1 MPSASSPSSLQP
13 PGSPT
18 PDEPRG
24 AHTRPQLFVCREPR
38 EALERHLKCAAP
50 PGIHT
55 SLSGRKETND
65 AAAAVR
71 PEAILLKRN
80 DHRWQRAGEG
90 ALVLRHALPCAAG
103 RSSGNSQHD
112 ARCHQRRA
120 RRPEADTPAPQPA
133 LPSAATHRP
142 CAPPRR
148 PRAAAPRAPQRPPPR
163 ARPGGPPNRAALTE
177 RQQQRLQGAGG
188 QRGARPAEHGWGG
201 AGRSFL
207 RSVRAGGGTG
217 GAGCAHRSHLLAPVK
232 PFSPFTAPS
241 SPPVL
246 SSRGVP
252 PVPLSEQLYPWL
264 SPCLL
269 LASCPCRAPRTER
282 GYKAAPAPPNS
293 GRTPS
298 GCAGAAAE
306 RRRAVPVRAV
316 QVRRDSAATCRG
328 AAGGRGAWPG
338 AAPCLALPHPPGPDG
353 FAGKFDAS
361 PGFFIGTGK
370 KKKKEEG
377 ETSPAQAEGLHSLS
391 PSPCHFTEL
400 LDFLL
405 LLLEK
410 GQRGERSCSRCLPAS
425 PVPARPEL
433 REHQVAAPRIPPA
446 RRAPPKAESARAVTP
461 HSRSR
466 PPRGSARLGTAWGA
480 RGDAARAAA
489 PYRSTPLP
497 RAVRHVAFSLRC
509 ALSSPV
515 LLFCCHCRSALPFG
529 TR

>member
-1 MPSASSPSSLQP
+1 M
-13 PGSPT
+13 
-18 PDEPRG
+18 
-24 AHTRPQLFVCREPR
+24 
-38 EALERHLKCAAP
+38 
-50 PGIHT
+50 
-55 SLSGRKETND
+55 
-65 AAAAVR
+65 
-71 PEAILLKRN
+71 
-80 DHRWQRAGEG
+80 
-90 ALVLRHALPCAAG
+90 LRHALPCAAG

-252 PVPLSEQLYPWL
+252 PVPLSEQLYPSL

-269 LASCPCRAPRTER
+269 LASCPCRAPRTAR

-370 KKKKEEG
+370 KKKKRG
-377 ETSPAQAEGLHSLS
+377 RRDVTSPSRGTSLALSLSLSFHRTPGFPVAAAREGAKRRAELFPLPAGVARPRTAGAARASGGSASHPAGPPRSPEGRERPGRNPPQPLPPAPGFRAPGHGVGSAGRCCPSSRSLPQHPAASGCSARRVLPALRPVQPCPLVLLPLPLS
-391 PSPCHFTEL
+391 PSFWDTV
-400 LDFLL
+400 
-405 LLLEK
+405 K
-410 GQRGERSCSRCLPAS
+410 VSCSNRIFWAALMS
-425 PVPARPEL
+425 PFTLLSCFHTLSRTS
-433 REHQVAAPRIPPA
+433 HN
-446 RRAPPKAESARAVTP
+446 SCFCVTQ
-461 HSRSR
+461 
-466 PPRGSARLGTAWGA
+466 
-480 RGDAARAAA
+480 
-489 PYRSTPLP
+489 
-497 RAVRHVAFSLRC
+497 
-509 ALSSPV
+509 ALSAGIWV
-515 LLFCCHCRSALPFG
+515 
-529 TR
+529 

>member
-1 MPSASSPSSLQP
+1 M
-13 PGSPT
+13 
-18 PDEPRG
+18 
-24 AHTRPQLFVCREPR
+24 
-38 EALERHLKCAAP
+38 
-50 PGIHT
+50 
-55 SLSGRKETND
+55 
-65 AAAAVR
+65 
-71 PEAILLKRN
+71 
-80 DHRWQRAGEG
+80 
-90 ALVLRHALPCAAG
+90 LRHALPCAAG
-103 RSSGNSQHD
+103 RSSANSQHD

-148 PRAAAPRAPQRPPPR
+148 PRATAPRAPQRPPPR

-370 KKKKEEG
+370 KKKKKRKERRHQPKPRDFTRSLPLPVISQNSWISCCCCLRRGKEASG
-377 ETSPAQAEGLHSLS
+377 AVPAACRRR
-391 PSPCHFTEL
+391 PSPH
-400 LDFLL
+400 
-405 LLLEK
+405 
-410 GQRGERSCSRCLPAS
+410 GRSCASIRWQRLASRRPAALP
-425 PVPARPEL
+425 R
-433 REHQVAAPRIPPA
+433 RQ
-446 RRAPPKAESARAVTP
+446 RAPGP
-461 HSRSR
+461 
-466 PPRGSARLGTAWGA
+466 
-480 RGDAARAAA
+480 
-489 PYRSTPLP
+489 
-497 RAVRHVAFSLRC
+497 
-509 ALSSPV
+509 
-515 LLFCCHCRSALPFG
+515 
-529 TR
+529 